1 MLGWRRPHS
10 LPPAMSAA
18 IDFYFEFSSPYGYF
32 AAERIEALAERH
44 GRTVDWHPVLLG
56 VIFKSTG
63 MAPLTQVPIKKDY
76 VRRDWER
83 ISRLTGIPF
92 KMPSVFPIAS
102 QNPARAVLFVARS
115 DEAAAKQLALALYR
129 AYFVDNKNIGEVD
142 VVREVATAQGLDA
155 DAITEGMADPAVK
168 DQLKHEVGAAEAR
181 GVFGSPFVFVDG
193 EPFWGF
199 DRFDMVDDWLKRGGF

>member
-1 MLGWRRPHS
+1 
-10 LPPAMSAA
+10 MSAA

-32 AAERIEALAERH
+32 AAERVEALAERH

-181 GVFGSPFVFVDG
+181 GVFGSPFVIVDG

>member
-1 MLGWRRPHS
+1 
-10 LPPAMSAA
+10 MSAA

>member
-1 MLGWRRPHS
+1 MP
-10 LPPAMSAA
+10 AA

-32 AAERIEALAERH
+32 AAERIEALAQRH
-44 GRTVDWHPVLLG
+44 GRTVDWHPLLLG

-63 MAPLTQVPIKKDY
+63 VLPLTQVPLKRDY
-76 VRRDWER
+76 VKRDWER

-102 QNPARAVLFVARS
+102 HHASRAVLFVARS
-115 DEAAAKQLALALYR
+115 NEQAAKDLTLALYR
-129 AYFVDNKNIGEVD
+129 ACYVEGQNIGEAD
-142 VVREVATAQGLDA
+142 VVCAVAKGIGLDA
-155 DAITEGMADPAVK
+155 DAIAEGMADPAVK

-181 GVFGSPFVFVDG
+181 GVFGSPFVIVDG

-199 DRFDMVDDWLKRGGF
+199 DRFDMLEAWLERGGF

>member
-1 MLGWRRPHS
+1 
-10 LPPAMSAA
+10 MSAA

-142 VVREVATAQGLDA
+142 VVREVAAAQGLDA

>member
-1 MLGWRRPHS
+1 
-10 LPPAMSAA
+10 MSAA

-181 GVFGSPFVFVDG
+181 GVFGSPFVIVDG

>member
-1 MLGWRRPHS
+1 
-10 LPPAMSAA
+10 MSAA

-32 AAERIEALAERH
+32 AAERIEALAARH

-181 GVFGSPFVFVDG
+181 GVFGSPFVIVDG

-199 DRFDMVDDWLKRGGF
+199 DRFDMVEDWLQRGGF

>member
-1 MLGWRRPHS
+1 
-10 LPPAMSAA
+10 MSAA

-32 AAERIEALAERH
+32 AAERVEALAERH